1 MIKKQ
6 PEDLSYQQKTADP
19 MIYGSL
25 REYADN
31 NRKNP
36 TEAEYQLWQC
46 LRRKALGVKFRRQ
59 HAIEDFIADFVC
71 IEEQLV
77 IEVDGGYHN
86 DVQQQ
91 EDDERR
97 TSILNARGY
106 RVLRFKNEE
115 ILFDIENVLTKIREH
130 IKFTTI
136 TEQ

>member
-6 PEDLSYQQKTADP
+6 MADSSYRQKTADP

-25 REYADN
+25 REYADHQ
-31 NRKNP
+31 RKNP

-59 HAIEDFIADFVC
+59 HAIDDFIADFAC
-71 IEEQLV
+71 LEEQLV

-86 DVQQQ
+86 DPKQQ
-91 EDDERR
+91 EDDDRR
-97 TSILNARGY
+97 TSILCTKGY

-115 ILFDIENVLTKIREH
+115 ILFDIENVLIRIREQ
-130 IKFTTI
+130 IKFTEI
-136 TEQ
+136 PE